1 MVAAAGL
8 QQPRARGAT
17 LPLTVPGVRSSAP
30 GPTPDQHEAGSLSG
44 QNQPSLLSL
53 TSQTRRPGLV
63 LSVPGEGREDSGRV
77 SSGKVSNLKTRES
90 NH

>member
-1 MVAAAGL
+1 MVAEAGL
-8 QQPRARGAT
+8 QQPGARGAT

-30 GPTPDQHEAGSLSG
+30 GPTPDQHDAGSLSS

-53 TSQTRRPGLV
+53 TSQMRRQGLI
-63 LSVPGEGREDSGRV
+63 PGEGREDSGRV
-77 SSGKVSNLKTRES
+77 SSGKVSNWKTKES